1 MEDCAQVMCKN
12 YAILYKGL
20 EHLSIG
26 YPWEVLEPIPC
37 GYQEMAVCHSLF
49 IHAYVDAHLGH
60 IHPLAIVDNAAI
72 NTGVQ
77 TFSESLLSILCH
89 MINSM
94 FNFLRNHQTFP

>member
-1 MEDCAQVMCKN
+1 MHRL
-12 YAILYKGL
+12 YANTKLLYIRDV
-20 EHLSIG
+20 SIRG
-26 YPWEVLEPIPC
+26 FWYSLGVLEPIPC

-77 TFSESLLSILCH
+77 TFGESLLSILCH
-89 MINSM
+89 VINSM